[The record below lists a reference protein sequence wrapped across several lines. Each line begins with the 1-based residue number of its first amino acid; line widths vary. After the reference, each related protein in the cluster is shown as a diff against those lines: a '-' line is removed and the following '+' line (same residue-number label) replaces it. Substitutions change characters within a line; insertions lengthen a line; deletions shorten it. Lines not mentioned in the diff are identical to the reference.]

1 MSFSAPPAPAWPDSP
16 ATRWSA
22 AEQAVLGLLLLLAL
36 GLRLRLGQ
44 NWTFAGSDS
53 YAYLGAARELAEH
66 HRYAFRLPDW
76 YPDHSTVPPLGYCRL
91 PGYPLF
97 LSVVAFL
104 AHRGWPAL
112 GAYELIFS
120 RVKVAQAVLDV
131 GSCLLVYLLARRLAG
146 VRAARVGLV
155 GAALCPPLVMFANS
169 VLTEALATMLTTLY
183 IVLLALVL
191 QASTAGPK
199 PLRHRLWMASSAV
212 LALGCLVRIDTL
224 FLLPTLL
231 FPVAMRGREALRQLP
246 GLVLTFVVCFAPWP
260 IRNQISLGH
269 PHPLGGQC
277 DIRGNAM
284 PHTSFFAWFATW
296 VSREDETP
304 PTLYCLFRRECVATT
319 KTYPPTAFDS
329 PAEREALQSLFD
341 LRQREGMSADV
352 DAGFR
357 RLATERLRRHPLR
370 TLIWLPL
377 KRAFFLWLTPID
389 QPLRA
394 TSRLPG
400 PDFLKYVRTPILYTQ
415 ILIFGLG
422 LVGLWRAACTSR
434 LRAFAGLAA
443 ACLVLRTGALA
454 AIGFVENRY
463 VLELF
468 PLFLVLVGVALAP
481 RQALSLSGAG
491 VPNSDVK

>member
-1 MSFSAPPAPAWPDSP
+1 MSFSAPKAPARPAPI

-22 AEQAVLGLLLLLAL
+22 AEQGGLGLLLLLAL
-36 GLRLRLGQ
+36 WLRLRLGQ
-44 NWTFAGSDS
+44 SWTFAGSDS

-120 RVKVAQAVLDV
+120 RVKAAQAVLDV
-131 GSCLLVYLLARRLAG
+131 VSCLLVYLLARRLAG

-155 GAALCPPLVMFANS
+155 GAALCPPLVMFTNS

-191 QASTAGPK
+191 QASAAGPK
-199 PLRHRLWMASSAV
+199 PLRHRLWMASAAV
-212 LALGCLVRIDTL
+212 LALGGLVRIDTL

-231 FPVAMRGREALRQLP
+231 LPVITRGREVLRHLP
-246 GLVLTFVVCFAPWP
+246 GVVLAFVVCFAPWP

-277 DIRGNAM
+277 DVRGNAM

-304 PTLYCLFRRECVATT
+304 PTLYCLFRRECVATA
-319 KTYPPTAFDS
+319 KTYPPAAFDS
-329 PAEREALQSLFD
+329 PSEREALQALFD
-341 LRQREGMSADV
+341 LRQREGLSPDV

-370 TLIWLPL
+370 TVIWLPL

-400 PDFLKYVRTPILYTQ
+400 PDFLKYVRMPILYIQ
-415 ILIFGLG
+415 ILILGLG
-422 LVGLWRAACTSR
+422 LVGLWRAARTSR
-434 LRAFAGLAA
+434 LRTFAGLAA
-443 ACLVLRTGALA
+443 ACLLLRTGALA

-468 PLFLVLVGVALAP
+468 PLLLVLVGVALA
-481 RQALSLSGAG
+481 RGQALSSSGAG
-491 VPNSDVK
+491 APNSDVQ